1 MWKNTNT
8 NLHKDKQ
15 QYYFEMDN
23 HFMSV
28 KKNISLHTLL
38 MSSLIVSLLL
48 AQTIVATTTNTGNN
62 NQNHNNTKNNPT
74 IHDTQSTRI
83 DLPNATI
90 EPTPHY
96 SSQEEKKTIFN
107 AMPNWLMR
115 TSLKNAPDLVKGILN
130 YLKTYTKYTIVP
142 SFHRMIFVGKP
153 GTGKTTL
160 AFALAKELKCEVTY
174 IPAASMLGR
183 YRNQTAVQMRT
194 FFENIMNENPPK
206 KIIIIDELHKLF
218 EHHANDQTDD
228 SQNAVTFWLMLDMLE
243 KRCPNVIVI
252 GTANSVD
259 KLPPEIKSR
268 FHGKIITIPLPHKN
282 QKLQALK
289 NILDNDIT
297 IRLDASIDERFM
309 QTLSHKLHDC
319 SLRDIQL
326 LVDTAKMFKYS
337 EGDTANG
344 FPILLQRTHF
354 EQAIKQLNSETEDG
368 KKSLYDRALPTLK
381 EIGFCLSLLLNM
393 THLKH
398 LLATPAYTTTQAK
411 G

>member
-1 MWKNTNT
+1 
-8 NLHKDKQ
+8 
-15 QYYFEMDN
+15 
-23 HFMSV
+23 MSV
-28 KKNISLHTLL
+28 KKNISLHAFLIC
-38 MSSLIVSLLL
+38 SLVASLLH
-48 AQTIVATTTNTGNN
+48 AQPIAATTTNTVNN
-62 NQNHNNTKNNPT
+62 ANTQNHNNTKNGATVN
-74 IHDTQSTRI
+74 DAQSTRI
-83 DLPNATI
+83 DSPHATI
-90 EPTPHY
+90 EPTPQY
-96 SSQEEKKTIFN
+96 SSQEEKKSIFTS
-107 AMPNWLMR
+107 MPNWLMR

-130 YLKTYTKYTIVP
+130 YLKTYNKYTMVP

-218 EHHANDQTDD
+218 EQHANDQTDD
-228 SQNAVTFWLMLDMLE
+228 SQNAVTFWLMLDLLE

-268 FHGKIITIPLPHKN
+268 FHGKIITIPLPHTK

-297 IRLDASIDERFM
+297 IRLHESIDEQFIQR
-309 QTLSHKLHDC
+309 LSQKLQEC
-319 SLRDIQL
+319 SLRDLQL

-337 EGDTANG
+337 ENDATRGIT
-344 FPILLQRTHF
+344 ILLEKRHF
-354 EQAIKQLNSETEDG
+354 EQAFKQLNSETEDG
-368 KKSLYDRALPTLK
+368 KKNLYERALPTLK
-381 EIGFCLSLLLNM
+381 EVGFCLSLLLNM

-398 LLATPAYTTTQAK
+398 LLTASIVKAAQNN
-411 G
+411 